1 MSTYPSF
8 TSLLEVALYLNATGP
23 DGNGNYTV
31 YGLPISSGSVQ
42 NRVDHANKYVSSLVP
57 TLQPSDPRWVSA
69 ELASIDIACLGVL
82 VTIVGGSLV
91 GAFDYFLGDM
101 RVARSGPYASAIKTA
116 IENYAND
123 AKANLQNVTSPFAS
137 ANAKLS
143 DHLPRIT
150 DSRLEWK

>member
-1 MSTYPSF
+1 MC
-8 TSLLEVALYLNATGP
+8 
-23 DGNGNYTV
+23 NGNYTV

-42 NRVDHANKYVSSLVP
+42 AAESRTLTNTYPLFVP

-69 ELASIDIACLGVL
+69 ELAALDIACLGVL

-116 IENYAND
+116 IENYADD